1 MRNLEFPSPLNVTAQ
16 NGPKIT
22 ITKKRG
28 NLTINRDDEL
38 RDMVYKKCYLDLS
51 DEEYAALALTKK
63 KRKEI
68 DAQRERVLA
77 FEDEKKSRSKERD
90 SKNRPVLLRMTYD
103 DLAKY
108 LACVDL
114 TIKDYYVAVLDGN
127 AKEKLAL
134 LSWQDGVISDMAEL
148 LDSLTETQRL
158 EAVELIKSSVSPY
171 KRNANLKEYK
181 TMPGARL
188 FHHLEIQIVDQEDV
202 RAGFE
207 PEGTLYGDTE
217 RRLSSIRVAEPIRN
231 LVDITV
237 LPFLAKKYGVSLHFL
252 LGFDESVPVIA
263 KYGLTEKAMDYFC
276 LMKKDEQEAL
286 YHALSKFYL
295 SV

>member
-1 MRNLEFPSPLNVTAQ
+1 MRNSEFPSPLNATAQ

-22 ITKKRG
+22 ITKKQG
-28 NLTINRDDEL
+28 NPTVNRDDVL
-38 RDMVYKKCYLDLS
+38 RDIVYKKCYLDLS
-51 DEEYAALALTKK
+51 DAEYAALAITKK

-68 DAQRERVLA
+68 DLQRERVLA
-77 FEDEKKSRSKERD
+77 FEDEKKCNSKKRD
-90 SKNRPVLLRMTYD
+90 AKNRPALLRMTYD

-114 TIKDYYVAVLDGN
+114 TIKDYYVAVLDGT
-127 AKEKLAL
+127 AKEKRAL

-148 LDSLTETQRL
+148 LDSLTEAQRL

-171 KRNANLKEYK
+171 KRNVNLKEYK
-181 TMPGARL
+181 TMPGTRL
-188 FHHLEIQIVDQEDV
+188 FHHLEIQVLNQDDV

-217 RRLSSIRVAEPIRN
+217 RRLSSIRVTDLNRN

-276 LMKKDEQEAL
+276 LMKSDEQEAL
-286 YHALSKFYL
+286 YHALSRFYFG
-295 SV
+295 V

>member
-1 MRNLEFPSPLNVTAQ
+1 MRNSEFPTPLDITAR
-16 NGPKIT
+16 NGPRIT

-28 NLTINRDDEL
+28 NPIVNRDDVL

-51 DEEYAALALTKK
+51 DEEYAALAITKK
-63 KRKEI
+63 KRREI

-77 FEDEKKSRSKERD
+77 FEDEKKYSSRERD
-90 SKNRPVLLRMTYD
+90 AKNRPVLLRMTYD
-103 DLAKY
+103 DLVKY

-114 TIKDYYVAVLDGN
+114 TIKDYYVAVLDGS
-127 AKEKLAL
+127 AKEKRAL
-134 LSWQDGVISDMAEL
+134 LSWQDGVISNMAEL
-148 LDSLTETQRL
+148 LDGLTETQRL
-158 EAVELIKSSVSPY
+158 EVVELIKSSVSPY
-171 KRNANLKEYK
+171 KRNINLKEYK
-181 TMPGARL
+181 AMPGARL
-188 FHHLEIQIVDQEDV
+188 FHHLEIQVLDQEDV

-217 RRLSSIRVAEPIRN
+217 RRLSSMRVADLNRN

-286 YHALSKFYL
+286 YHALSKFYFG
-295 SV
+295 V